1 MLIHKR
7 ARIRTKNTMDKKKQ
21 NYVISLGGSLI
32 VTDKG
37 IDWQFLK
44 DFRQLVMDEVEV
56 GNKFFLIAGGG
67 ATARDYIQA
76 ADKIVEV
83 TDDDRDWLGI
93 HSTRLNAHLLRTIF
107 RDQAYPEII
116 KNPTI
121 HFPARQSIMIAGGW
135 KPGWS
140 TDYVAT
146 LVAQEYE
153 VPFVINLSNID
164 YAYDKDPNQ
173 YEDARKL
180 EEVGWPEFRQ
190 LVGNEWSPGLNA
202 PFDPIASRKA
212 EQLGLEVVIMNGH
225 KLDNLRA
232 YLEGGEFAGTVIR

>member
-1 MLIHKR
+1 MIKDTR
-7 ARIRTKNTMDKKKQ
+7 
-21 NYVISLGGSLI
+21 NYVISLGGSLV
-32 VTDKG
+32 VTENG
-37 IDWQFLK
+37 IDQEFLK
-44 DFRQLVMDEVEV
+44 AFRELILEKVRQ
-56 GNKFFLIAGGG
+56 GNRFFLIAGGG
-67 ATARDYIQA
+67 ATARDYIRA
-76 ADKIVEV
+76 ADRIVEV

-121 HFPARQSIMIAGGW
+121 HFPARENIMIAGGW

-153 VPFVINLSNID
+153 VPVVLNLSNID
-164 YAYDKDPNQ
+164 YAYDKNPK
-173 YEDARKL
+173 EHADARRL
-180 EEVGWPEFRQ
+180 ENPSWQEFRRI
-190 LVGNEWSPGLNA
+190 VGDEWQPGLNA
-202 PFDPIASRKA
+202 PFDPVASRKA

-225 KLDNLRA
+225 DLDNLKA
-232 YLEGGEFAGTVIR
+232 YLDGREFAGTVIS

>member
-1 MLIHKR
+1 MEK
-7 ARIRTKNTMDKKKQ
+7 AGNK
-21 NYVISLGGSLI
+21 YVISLGGSLI
-32 VTDKG
+32 VPEGG
-37 IDWQFLK
+37 IDWRFLC
-44 DFRQLVMDEVEV
+44 DFRKLVLGLTDA
-56 GNKFFLIAGGG
+56 GHRFFLIAGGG
-67 ATARDYIQA
+67 ITARNYIEA
-76 ADKIVEV
+76 ADKVVEV

-121 HFPARQSIMIAGGW
+121 HFPARQPIMVAGGW

-153 VPFVINLSNID
+153 VPVVVNLSNID
-164 YAYDKDPNQ
+164 YAYDKDPN
-173 YEDARKL
+173 EHADARRL
-180 EEVGWPEFRQ
+180 EQVGWPEFRQ
-190 LVGNEWSPGLNA
+190 IVGDEWSPGLSA

-212 EQLGLEVVIMNGH
+212 EQLGLKVVIMNGH
-225 KLDNLRA
+225 KLDNFEA
-232 YLEGGEFAGTVIR
+232 YLVGNDFQGTVIE